1 MDQYE
6 LLREYFAR
14 IDKVIDTADID
25 KDTRAKFKKKAVQI
39 KAYYRYCKEHPN
51 DETFNLDKIED
62 YLRKEDWLSNE

>member
-14 IDKVIDTADID
+14 LDKVIDTANID
-25 KDTRAKFKKKAVQI
+25 ETKRAEFKKKAVQI
-39 KAYYRYCKEHPN
+39 KGYYRYCKEHPN

-62 YLRKEDWLSNE
+62 YLRKEV

>member
-14 IDKVIDTADID
+14 LDKVIDTANID
-25 KDTRAKFKKKAVQI
+25 KSKRAEFKKKAAQI
-39 KAYYRYCKEHPN
+39 KEYYRYCKEHPN

-62 YLRKEDWLSNE
+62 YLRKEV

>member
-14 IDKVIDTADID
+14 LDKVIDTANID
-25 KDTRAKFKKKAVQI
+25 ETKRAEFKKKAVQI

-51 DETFNLDKIED
+51 NETFNLGKIEN
-62 YLRKEDWLSNE
+62 YLRKEV